1 MHASRRRER
10 KRALG
15 RQIGAS
21 YKAGNQSRWGEDE
34 GPRTACELHFPMHL
48 VRPLHRES
56 AHDGLNIEGP
66 GARSHVWRGVRVA
79 TRVRASLVGGFP
91 LDAWKNAENYTRYAV
106 LRRETIVK
114 SILTRAFYTCH
125 GCHNRFAARTR
136 RVIPLGVID
145 GHSRDFLRWFV
156 PRKDSRLLVEAKG
169 NGSSSFGVRSFINPS
184 ETCESFARPL

>member
-114 SILTRAFYTCH
+114 SIDLNSRVLHLPWMSQSFRCADSTRNPIRGY
-125 GCHNRFAARTR
+125 
-136 RVIPLGVID
+136 
-145 GHSRDFLRWFV
+145 RW
-156 PRKDSRLLVEAKG
+156 
-169 NGSSSFGVRSFINPS
+169 SF
-184 ETCESFARPL
+184 